1 MAAANTEAAELSP
14 DAPRTPQKR
23 DVSPKTPSVPTLEQM
38 LAKNDVSPIA
48 LVAALKAKAKALKED
63 RLSLKRELKNA
74 QKRSKR
80 LRERARALKDMDLLD
95 ILRMRHDARFEKADA
110 DMTSDVPTAGT
121 SSAVDSDPSEH
132 GGGARS

>member
-1 MAAANTEAAELSP
+1 M
-14 DAPRTPQKR
+14 
-23 DVSPKTPSVPTLEQM
+23 SPKTPSVPTLEQM

-95 ILRMRHDARFEKADA
+95 ILRMRHDARFEKDDA

-121 SSAVDSDPSEH
+121 SSAVDSDPEH